1 MDETPLSSSYH
12 LLDSSSLKWWPPF
25 AYFHLFKAAVLLL
38 LISRRMQ
45 QPSIQPTSKIS
56 PKTTTTMPPKSG
68 PKSSDVSRSER
79 ASEQTVSI
87 QNLHF
92 PTTCESKGV
101 FIVHQKEQK
110 EAFEKISSKSDH
122 GQKIR
127 GIDLSTS
134 TNSHFDHMI
143 LSVPKKFRAKSCG
156 SSSIKSVDIRSETL
170 TTPHHSTTETKRNKL
185 TSEAMI
191 DTEHKSSHK
200 PEDFHGP
207 EWKRPCKESFVAG
220 APRKFVGTCPHNYE
234 LLSKMSLP
242 KQKFFLTQDPRKVHC
257 LVNPDV
263 LRTKAYSKKKE
274 FDALTK
280 MVKHAQNVCVA
291 AASESSES
299 FVCEVIDL
307 ENPLNLDFQGLDYAN
322 TYQKDEQ
329 DLQNQRNYRRV
340 CRHLERKRVKE
351 ETAERVEHEL
361 HRQRL
366 DIPPRYAVRDRNVV
380 PPPPVSEEPFK
391 LGKLFRAGDKPYN
404 KMLVK
409 QERERRSERY
419 KDLYLK
425 NRQRMLKNEEKDEHK
440 KAKEGKQ
447 YGMTLAE
454 RNFRSFKDQ
463 IENAIERSF
472 KTEMLLKKPE
482 VQRRIFPHTIRE
494 TKIFK
499 RDLKAHDRM
508 LRDEAR
514 VKRDFYIQYV
524 GKEKNYPE
532 ADLEIS
538 SDSALSHVSRLTE
551 QSSDD
556 EDDMVVGKE
565 GNVFKLRG
573 FHFKLGDTV
582 RGKFH
587 QREKQQGIRKE
598 KGCITREQW
607 LGELVPKKEKVR
619 VDVDVGIQKLRS
631 PDDPNLDLFPPKY
644 GMKVPVVKQSAIK
657 EFRDKPLGRHYERVI
672 RKSLKFIKPRLRYRV
687 KKFDLI
693 SYRFGDVAKRL
704 AQIKGPLP
712 DLNTRH
718 LGLKTTAEYIQ
729 AKAEIERR
737 RQMDIKEK
745 RLKLL
750 GIPCKFVRKSSL
762 QTKCEN
768 SESSSDS
775 EWVPEREPDYDAEM
789 DEVQRKVE
797 REKFLAKIRPIR
809 LRTNMPA
816 PKYREPTLRQHPRRR
831 RDYENLRVPSE
842 IFDDVVQTTNVPH
855 MSHLPQDHINYANV
869 ALSKRP
875 FTDLFNVRH
884 HHDHWDPTQIKRV
897 DVHYKA
903 KVVRPEIT
911 KTKEKDENGTAETF
925 DMANPPCNAYVS
937 MDLTLPKWDISR
949 LIAEHNQSSKK
960 KTDVLDRI
968 KHKDVCDL
976 KDKVF
981 RSRDSQELK
990 SLDYPGRQEYLQ
1002 FLHDIK
1008 TVVQDNKKSEDA
1020 GERLFVDR
1028 VALIRELEEDLQSIE
1043 TCLTSLSSSECTNFT
1058 NDSGSFLLMEGK
1070 EKIPLDYIRKSLVP
1084 FEELH
1089 RSRFKAEPIDVSK
1102 EGTNPWVVLP
1112 FSGQKKAQAELIT
1125 PKDSFFTF
1133 NTRLKNGLRLRLEVP
1148 VEDVR
1153 EKLLGRGEN
1162 KYKGVVATDIDEN
1175 YVDELKN
1182 RPPIK
1187 MYKFKSSHTFIKDAL
1202 RLKFECML
1210 IQGQIVRTKIYDRL
1224 NEQHWADMQRVNIL
1238 YKKLFAKWGK
1248 REYEASMG
1256 VVYKVKSYYD
1266 QTDRLKA
1273 EFREL
1278 ERQSVILNMDIVFIE
1293 GHWITCIMLQ
1303 NFHYLMADQEWRLE
1317 HDWIHIKKDENGE
1330 CIELENYEESI
1341 SKRSTVNMR
1350 VREKDDAWA
1359 IKAFYENVYLANK
1372 YPNLIVFPNADSFLR
1387 GIEHLKVKTFVL
1399 LLEMHFTLAIHTE
1412 LQHRLETFQEWCV
1425 DDLTEKEEY
1434 VDRKCA
1440 KLYFMEDRASWLRTR
1455 TVNFLGEPIALSFNN
1470 ETANKDRAVIWEVWR
1485 EVVPPNMRGTGEQEL
1500 QPIDMVAMISDV
1512 VMELIAKFENI
1523 PMDVSHKIENNLRTE
1538 RAYREKQSYQAYHIE
1553 RRIES
1558 EMKNVV
1564 KNLQPPYEKPKVIA
1578 KPPRYIIKKRR
1589 KLIEEPK
1596 PKVSERTKFFFRAF
1610 HGEDEVMQM
1619 TDVRESIAHVDNIQ
1633 RQIVPFYFDH
1643 FLKLNGYTPNYNFKT
1658 QVELRDGPEVDRLAV
1673 QTIIPEVMTKLEQWQ
1688 KRKRIIMEEHIAGNP
1703 KMYVDTE
1710 ATSLYLLS
1718 ASDLI
1723 WAFLFLFTSPGTVA
1737 MHPEVI
1743 FLKFVSPLYYSS
1755 NSYHEAT
1762 KKLKDL

>member
-1 MDETPLSSSYH
+1 
-12 LLDSSSLKWWPPF
+12 
-25 AYFHLFKAAVLLL
+25 
-38 LISRRMQ
+38 MQ
-45 QPSIQPTSKIS
+45 QHSIQPTSGIS
-56 PKTTTTMPPKSG
+56 VKTTTTMPSKSCPKPNDDSAS
-68 PKSSDVSRSER
+68 KR

-92 PTTCESKGV
+92 PTTQETKGV
-101 FIVHQKEQK
+101 FVVHQKEQK
-110 EAFEKISSKSDH
+110 GSFVKKISSKSDH

-127 GIDLSTS
+127 GNDLSAS
-134 TNSHFDHMI
+134 TNSHYDNMI
-143 LSVPKKFRAKSCG
+143 FSVPKKFRAKNCT
-156 SSSIKSVDIRSETL
+156 SSSIKAVDGRSEIAT
-170 TTPHHSTTETKRNKL
+170 SARYSAAETKRSKL
-185 TSEAMI
+185 TSEAMN
-191 DTEHKSSHK
+191 DTEHKSSQK
-200 PEDFHGP
+200 PKDFHGP

-257 LVNPDV
+257 LVNPDI
-263 LRTKAYSKKKE
+263 LRTKAYSKEKE

-280 MVKHAQNVCVA
+280 MVKHAQNVCAA

-299 FVCEVIDL
+299 FICEVIDL
-307 ENPLNLDFQGLDYAN
+307 ENPLNLDFQGLDYKN
-322 TYQKDEQ
+322 TYQRDEQ
-329 DLQNQRNYRRV
+329 DLQNQRNYRRI
-340 CRHLERKRVKE
+340 CRHLERKRVRA

-361 HRQRL
+361 HQKRVN
-366 DIPPRYAVRDRNVV
+366 IPPRYHVRDRNVV
-380 PPPPVSEEPFK
+380 PPRPVIEEPFK

-404 KMLVK
+404 QMLVK

-419 KDLYLK
+419 KDLYLR

-440 KAKEGKQ
+440 KEKEGRQ
-447 YGMTLAE
+447 HGTTLAE
-454 RNFRSFKDQ
+454 TNFQSFKDQ

-508 LRDEAR
+508 RRDEAR
-514 VKRDFYIQYV
+514 VKQEFYMQYL

-538 SDSALSHVSRLTE
+538 SDSPRSHVSRLTE

-556 EDDMVVGKE
+556 EDDMVVGKD
-565 GNVFKLRG
+565 GDVFKLRG

-587 QREKQQGIRKE
+587 QREKQQGVRKE

-607 LGELVPKKEKVR
+607 LSELVPKKEKVK
-619 VDVDVGIQKLRS
+619 VDVDVDIQKVRS

-644 GMKVPVVKQSAIK
+644 GTRVPVIKQSAVK
-657 EFRDKPLGRHYERVI
+657 EFREKPLGRHYDRVL

-693 SYRFGDVAKRL
+693 SYRFGDTAKRL
-704 AQIKGPLP
+704 AQIKAPLP
-712 DLNTRH
+712 DFQMRQS
-718 LGLKTTAEYIQ
+718 GLKTTAEYIQ
-729 AKAEIERR
+729 AKTEMERR

-745 RLKLL
+745 RLKFL
-750 GIPCKFVRKSSL
+750 GIPCKFVRKSRL

-775 EWVPEREPDYDAEM
+775 EWVPEHEPDYDAEM
-789 DEVQRKVE
+789 DELQSKVK
-797 REKFLAKIRPIR
+797 REKLLAKILPIR

-816 PKYREPTLRQHPRRR
+816 PKYRETTLRQHPRRR

-842 IFDDVVQTTNVPH
+842 IFDEVVQTSNVPY
-855 MSHLPQDHINYANV
+855 MAHLPKDKINYANV
-869 ALSKRP
+869 ALNKRP
-875 FTDLFNVRH
+875 FTDLFNARH

-903 KVVRPEIT
+903 KVVTPEIT
-911 KTKEKDENGTAETF
+911 KKKEKTENVTTETF
-925 DMANPPCNAYVS
+925 DMANPPCNAYVG
-937 MDLTLPKWDISR
+937 MDLTLPKCDINR
-949 LIAEHNQSSKK
+949 LVAEHNQSIKK

-968 KHKDVCDL
+968 KYKDVCEL

-981 RSRDSQELK
+981 RSRDSKELENM
-990 SLDYPGRQEYLQ
+990 DYPGRQEYLQ

-1008 TVVQDNKKSEDA
+1008 TVVQDNKKAEDA

-1028 VALIRELEEDLQSIE
+1028 VALIRELEEDVQSIE

-1102 EGTNPWVVLP
+1102 EGTNPWMVLP
-1112 FSGQKKAQAELIT
+1112 FSGQKKAQAELMT

-1153 EKLLGRGEN
+1153 EKLLGRGQN

-1187 MYKFKSSHTFIKDAL
+1187 LYNFKSSHTFIKDAL
-1202 RLKFECML
+1202 RLKFESML

-1248 REYEASMG
+1248 REYEASMA
-1256 VVYKVKSYYD
+1256 VVYKVKTYYD

-1278 ERQSVILNMDIVFIE
+1278 ERQFVILNMDIVFIE
-1293 GHWITCIMLQ
+1293 GHWISCIMLQ

-1330 CIELENYEESI
+1330 SIGLENYEESI
-1341 SKRSTVNMR
+1341 SKRSLVNIR

-1359 IKAFYENVYLANK
+1359 IKAFYENAYLANK
-1372 YPNLIVFPNADSFLR
+1372 QPNLIVFPNADSFLR

-1434 VDRKCA
+1434 VERKCA
-1440 KLYFMEDRASWLRTR
+1440 KLYFMEDRASWLRAR
-1455 TVNFLGEPIALSFNN
+1455 TVNFLGDPISLSFNN
-1470 ETANKDRAVIWEVWR
+1470 EFANKDRAVIWEVWR
-1485 EVVPPNMRGTGEQEL
+1485 EVVPPNMRGSSEQEL
-1500 QPIDMVAMISDV
+1500 QPVDMVAMISDV
-1512 VMELIAKFENI
+1512 VMELIAKFESI
-1523 PMDVSHKIENNLRTE
+1523 PMAVTRKIEHSLRAD
-1538 RAYREKQSYQAYHIE
+1538 RAYREKQSYHAYHIE

-1564 KNLQPPYEKPKVIA
+1564 KNLQPPYKKPK
-1578 KPPRYIIKKRR
+1578 PTGRLPRYVIKKRR
-1589 KLIEEPK
+1589 KIVEEPK
-1596 PKVSERTKFFFRAF
+1596 PKISERTKFFFRAF

-1619 TDVRESIAHVDNIQ
+1619 TDIRESIAHVDNIQ
-1633 RQIVPFYFDH
+1633 KQIVPFYFDH

-1658 QVELRDGPEVDRLAV
+1658 QVELRDGLEVNRLGV
-1673 QTIIPEVMTKLEQWQ
+1673 QAIIPEVMTKLEQWER
-1688 KRKRIIMEEHIAGNP
+1688 RKKTIMEEHISGNP
-1703 KMYVDTE
+1703 KMYID
-1710 ATSLYLLS
+1710 
-1718 ASDLI
+1718 
-1723 WAFLFLFTSPGTVA
+1723 
-1737 MHPEVI
+1737 VI
-1743 FLKFVSPLYYSS
+1743 
-1755 NSYHEAT
+1755 
-1762 KKLKDL
+1762 